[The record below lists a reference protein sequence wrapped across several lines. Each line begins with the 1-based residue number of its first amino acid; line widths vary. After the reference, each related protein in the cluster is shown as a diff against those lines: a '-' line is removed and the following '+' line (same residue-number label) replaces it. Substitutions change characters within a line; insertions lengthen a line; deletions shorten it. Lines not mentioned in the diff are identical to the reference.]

1 MKTSV
6 KYVIISDTET
16 GGLPSKDRR
25 AVFDVALLEVSCC
38 VIDME
43 LLEIIEEYDNLIKP
57 DYKDNLIL
65 SCEALAVNGI
75 ELDVLESS
83 GVALQQVYKD
93 LKSLFVKYKN
103 PRHKAILGGHN
114 FDGFDF
120 DFFKNLFEFAG
131 DDIEKY
137 VKWREDTLRYAYYAN
152 LEQSDYK
159 LVTCCNEFGID
170 LVGAHRALND
180 TRATAKLFIEFVKR
194 LRSVGSANTP
204 GNKESFRSSFR
215 YQIP

>member
-1 MKTSV
+1 M
-6 KYVIISDTET
+6 
-16 GGLPSKDRR
+16 
-25 AVFDVALLEVSCC
+25 
-38 VIDME
+38 
-43 LLEIIEEYDNLIKP
+43 
-57 DYKDNLIL
+57 
-65 SCEALAVNGI
+65 
-75 ELDVLESS
+75 
-83 GVALQQVYKD
+83 
-93 LKSLFVKYKN
+93 
-103 PRHKAILGGHN
+103 GGHN

-180 TRATAKLFIEFVKR
+180 TRATAKLFIEFIKR

-204 GNKESFRSSFR
+204 GSKESFRSSFR